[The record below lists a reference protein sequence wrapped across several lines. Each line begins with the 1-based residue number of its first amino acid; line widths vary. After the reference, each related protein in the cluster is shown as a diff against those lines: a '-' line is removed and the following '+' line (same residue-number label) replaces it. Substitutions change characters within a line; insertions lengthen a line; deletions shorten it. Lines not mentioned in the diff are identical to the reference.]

1 MTRDTARVML
11 SDTEKEGTCFW
22 ENVMDQYIPLNKRSK
37 KEQKAF
43 HQMNRRDWHGVNPA
57 ARVFAD
63 GKTFDRKK
71 RKAEDR
77 KIMLAC
83 DKTRT

>member
-1 MTRDTARVML
+1 
-11 SDTEKEGTCFW
+11 
-22 ENVMDQYIPLNKRSK
+22 
-37 KEQKAF
+37 
-43 HQMNRRDWHGVNPA
+43 MNRRDWHGVNPA

-83 DKTRT
+83 DKMCT